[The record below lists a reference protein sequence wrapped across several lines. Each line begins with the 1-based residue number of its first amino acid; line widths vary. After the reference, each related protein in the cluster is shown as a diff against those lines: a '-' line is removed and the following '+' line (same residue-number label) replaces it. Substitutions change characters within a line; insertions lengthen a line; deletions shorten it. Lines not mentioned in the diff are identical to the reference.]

1 MLRTILKCGGKTRA
15 YCADVVPVQSGLS
28 ISPSEMHQLQE
39 RNIPISS
46 STISDDLI
54 SPGHKGTDAS
64 VPLFRQRGVDFS
76 DVYVSESNARSKISD
91 AVKTA
96 PVVETHND

>member
-1 MLRTILKCGGKTRA
+1 MLRTILKTGGITRA
-15 YCADVVPVQSGLS
+15 YNADVVPVQSGLS
-28 ISPSEMHQLQE
+28 ISPAEMHSLQE

-54 SPGHKGTDAS
+54 SPGHKGSDPS

-76 DVYVSESNARSKISD
+76 DIYVSESNCRSKIED

-96 PVVETHND
+96 PVVESDK